1 MSIIQNA
8 QYGTGIE
15 FFGER
20 RKKIT
25 CFFSPLVR
33 ELSAKRRTTFGGLAQ
48 GGGFTAARTGA
59 KLANSH
65 KLSGELLPRLRQT
78 ARYV

>member
-1 MSIIQNA
+1 MDYAKFSNDFIFRNFIANNLYA

-33 ELSAKRRTTFGGLAQ
+33 ELSAKRRTTVLGLA
-48 GGGFTAARTGA
+48 
-59 KLANSH
+59 
-65 KLSGELLPRLRQT
+65 
-78 ARYV
+78 